1 MRVGNALSQA
11 LDPSQPL
18 LFDAMGPLA
27 LDPEEVWHQAC
38 LTDYARGGS
47 PNGEVC
53 LATSEAATSQ
63 SLKVI
68 LAPSQPACD
77 CAIQNMMTATN

>member
-11 LDPSQPL
+11 LDPCQPL

-27 LDPEEVWHQAC
+27 LDPEEVWHPAC
-38 LTDYARGGS
+38 LMDYARGGS

-53 LATSEAATSQ
+53 LAITEAATSQ
-63 SLKVI
+63 SPKVI
-68 LAPSQPACD
+68 LPPTQPACD
-77 CAIQNMMTATN
+77 CATETL